1 MRLRSMWITTLVLI
15 TVLMMAGTAIAD
27 TNDMWTDPST
37 QAIGVGGN
45 GTYTVYVNTSEL
57 SEHTIGFNTLN
68 PDIIANLTGNGG
80 TTGAL
85 AQTGNFNWTPT
96 HTDGWAIY
104 TFTYNVYPQ
113 CGGSLVEGT
122 EYQLR
127 LTDGYIYGYEM
138 IDAAVIISTTVV
150 PELTTFALVSI
161 GLIGLVALRRRK
173 E

>member
-1 MRLRSMWITTLVLI
+1 
-15 TVLMMAGTAIAD
+15 MMAGTAIAY
-27 TNDMWTDPST
+27 TNKIWTDPST

-57 SEHTIGFNTLN
+57 SEHTIGFDTLN
-68 PDIIANLTGNGG
+68 PDIIANLTGNGV

-85 AQTGNFNWTPT
+85 AQTGSFNWTPT

-113 CGGSLVEGT
+113 AGGSLVEGT
-122 EYQLR
+122 EYPLR
-127 LTDGYIYGYEM
+127 LTDGYIYGSAM

-150 PELTTFALVSI
+150 PELATFALVGI